1 MQNGQSVADIQ
12 QAFFEYRANF
22 KEPIAS
28 LWFGGRQG
36 EIINTVHKALS
47 PWNVALEN
55 ISWNAAP
62 KNLGEL
68 QLTFGVPSLLAGIQ
82 LGVGGLTLSAVNPDW
97 SRAPQLMTLFQTGVD
112 TLKDTVGQ
120 EFQSQQ
126 VTLAFH
132 LKPGTKP
139 FREILSRFVDST
151 ALGSEDAEMF
161 GVSVYGR
168 DSLFLI
174 DGSSIVPGGV
184 FIKLVRTFAATTRFE
199 EMAGTIHS
207 DEMAVLNRLGLK
219 LK

>member
-1 MQNGQSVADIQ
+1 MQNGQGIAEIQ

-36 EIINTVHKALS
+36 EIINTMHKALS
-47 PWNVALEN
+47 PWNVGLEN

-68 QLTFGVPSLLAGIQ
+68 QLTFGVPSLLAGFQ

-97 SRAPQLMTLFQTGVD
+97 SRAPQFIALFQTGVD

-139 FREILSRFVDST
+139 FREILSQFVNSE
-151 ALGSEDAEMF
+151 ALGSSDAEMF

-168 DSLFLI
+168 DSLFVI
-174 DGSSIVPGGV
+174 DGSAVVPGGV
-184 FIKLVRTFAATTRFE
+184 FIKLVRTFSAATGFE
-199 EMAGTIHS
+199 EMAVTMTG
-207 DEMAVLNRLGLK
+207 DEKAVLNRLGLK
-219 LK
+219 LQ